1 VVPLGTYRRDDLD
14 CACDAESEVLVERM
28 KRVLVAE
35 RGGEGRGG
43 EDVDRVKEEAERG
56 RRVG

>member
-1 VVPLGTYRRDDLD
+1 MGTYRRDDLD